1 MLFRYVIFS
10 KSMIFF
16 YVHGKT
22 LCDKRDR
29 EFDPRTID
37 ARSSERKGRERGQA
51 ATRTEIDAS
60 RRKHDFPTNTRY
72 KNSGVVPLTRCA
84 SVFFPIFRS
93 TLRREKKREKEK
105 ERRDI

>member
-1 MLFRYVIFS
+1 MHR
-10 KSMIFF
+10 
-16 YVHGKT
+16 KT

-72 KNSGVVPLTRCA
+72 KNSGVVPLSADHYLHNHPMRERL
-84 SVFFPIFRS
+84 FFD
-93 TLRREKKREKEK
+93 L
-105 ERRDI
+105 